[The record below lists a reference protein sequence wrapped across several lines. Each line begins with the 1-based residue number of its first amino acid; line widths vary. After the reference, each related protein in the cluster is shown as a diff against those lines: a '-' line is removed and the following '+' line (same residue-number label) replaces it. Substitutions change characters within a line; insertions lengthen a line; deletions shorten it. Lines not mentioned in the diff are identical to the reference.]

1 MRCLGR
7 AGLLI
12 LCLLL
17 ARITPISAQSN
28 PQSSELPIYK
38 QASAPIEERVQDL
51 LGRMT
56 LEEKVRQLD
65 LYSGAAALVDKQS
78 DSTHAARKVARL
90 AKEVS
95 APPLSGMHRQ

>member
-78 DSTHAARKVARL
+78 DSTHAA
-90 AKEVS
+90 
-95 APPLSGMHRQ
+95 